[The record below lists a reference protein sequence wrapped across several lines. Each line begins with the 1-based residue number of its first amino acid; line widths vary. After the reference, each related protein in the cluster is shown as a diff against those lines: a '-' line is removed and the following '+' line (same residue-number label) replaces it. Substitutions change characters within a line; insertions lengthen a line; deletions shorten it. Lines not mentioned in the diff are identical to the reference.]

1 MLPPVEETVAR
12 EGPVLVSDAPR
23 RRSRP
28 SRPRR
33 VGASAKLLTIGR
45 FGLVGLSGLAVNQL
59 LLWLWVTRVHGH
71 YLIGAVVATQGSTL
85 WNFMLIEKLVFLHAK
100 ARRPAVRLISFVTV
114 NNSTLLLRIPMLA
127 LLTGTLG
134 IHYLVSNPITLLVLF
149 VLRFLLSDRFIWRE
163 SDLPTTASVAKATL
177 QDGEADEGLAPA
189 VLTEPLGAAPLE
201 ASAEVV
207 IDPAALER
215 EEGWGTRPAGRND
228 AGGRHLYDVLGLVA
242 IASAVRMAELEY
254 FRVPSL
260 SRPVDI
266 AIRVRPVGSPGPR
279 RRPLVTHGP
288 TFVAY
293 DEHLGRLGA
302 NFRLDFCDR
311 IEVALGPL
319 LARSPHVVYT
329 NVVEALLR
337 FVLASRDRVLLH
349 SATLELH
356 GQGLMLTAPT
366 DTGKTGT
373 VLRLLREQGAL
384 FLSDDMTIV
393 EPGGRAW
400 CYPKPLTISSHT
412 LRAVNQ
418 RSLEAR
424 DRLKLAVQS
433 RIHSRGGRSVGSR
446 LADMNLPIMALNAVT
461 QAIVPPPKYMA
472 DRLVACEFARSTTV
486 RNLFVIE
493 RGPHVLE
500 EVKPGRAL
508 EILLANT
515 DDAYGFPPFRY
526 FAPAIT
532 IGGED
537 YATLRAREQALLAR
551 FLDGIRVR
559 RIVRD
564 DFSWA
569 QVIPE
574 LLADRS
580 SNGNGSHLPPGGGIA
595 RRPPAS

>member
-1 MLPPVEETVAR
+1 MVPPLVEGKVPR
-12 EGPVLVSDAPR
+12 DGPVLVATYDGPA
-23 RRSRP
+23 RS
-28 SRPRR
+28 SRAR
-33 VGASAKLLTIGR
+33 GGGKLLTIAR
-45 FGLVGLSGLAVNQL
+45 FGLVGLSGLVVNQL
-59 LLWLWVTRVHGH
+59 LLWLWVTRVGGH
-71 YLIGAVVATQGSTL
+71 YLVGAVVATQGSTL
-85 WNFMLIEKLVFLHAK
+85 WNFLLIERLVFLHAK
-100 ARRPAVRLISFVTV
+100 ARRPAVRLISFMIV
-114 NNSTLLLRIPMLA
+114 NNSTLLLRVPMLA
-127 LLTGTLG
+127 LLTSVFG
-134 IHYLVSNPITLLVLF
+134 IHYLVSNLITLLVLF
-149 VLRFLLSDRFIWRE
+149 VLRFGLSDRFIWKE

-177 QDGEADEGLAPA
+177 QDGETEGAPQEAPA
-189 VLTEPLGAAPLE
+189 GRVLDL
-201 ASAEVV
+201 
-207 IDPAALER
+207 AALER
-215 EEGWGTRPAGRND
+215 EQAPVAPAGRNG
-228 AGGRHLYDVLGLVA
+228 AGVGAGHHLYDVLGLVA
-242 IASAVRMAELEY
+242 IASAVRMRELEY

-260 SRPVDI
+260 PRSADVD
-266 AIRVRPVGSPGPR
+266 IRVRPVGSPGPR
-279 RRPLVTHGP
+279 MRPLVTHGP

-302 NFRLDFCDR
+302 NFRLDFRDR
-311 IEVALGPL
+311 IEVTLGPL

-337 FVLASRDRVLLH
+337 FLLVSRDRVLLH
-349 SATLELH
+349 SATLELD
-356 GQGLMLTAPT
+356 GQGLMLTART

-373 VLRLLREQGAL
+373 VLRLLREQGAS

-418 RSLEAR
+418 RSLEPR
-424 DRLKLAVQS
+424 EQLKLAVQS

-472 DRLVACEFARSTTV
+472 DRLVPCRFARSTMV

-537 YATLRAREQALLAR
+537 YPTLRAREQALLAR
-551 FLDGIRVR
+551 FLDGITVR

-569 QVIPE
+569 QAIPE
-574 LLADRS
+574 LLG
-580 SNGNGSHLPPGGGIA
+580 NGNGSRL
-595 RRPPAS
+595 RRPPGPSSPA

>member
-1 MLPPVEETVAR
+1 MVPPLVEDKAPR
-12 EGPVLVSDAPR
+12 YGPVLVATYDGPA
-23 RRSRP
+23 RS
-28 SRPRR
+28 SRA
-33 VGASAKLLTIGR
+33 GAAGKLLTVGR
-45 FGLVGLSGLAVNQL
+45 FGLVGLSGLVVNQL
-59 LLWLWVTRVHGH
+59 LLWLWVTRVGGH
-71 YLIGAVVATQGSTL
+71 YLVGAVVATQGSTL
-85 WNFMLIEKLVFLHAK
+85 WNFLLIEKLVFLHAK
-100 ARRPAVRLISFVTV
+100 ARRPAVRLISFMTV
-114 NNSTLLLRIPMLA
+114 NNSTLLLRVPMLA
-127 LLTGTLG
+127 VLTGTFG
-134 IHYLVSNPITLLVLF
+134 IHYLISNPITLLVLF
-149 VLRFLLSDRFIWRE
+149 VLRFVLSDRFIWKE

-177 QDGEADEGLAPA
+177 QDGEAEA
-189 VLTEPLGAAPLE
+189 AAPPE
-201 ASAEVV
+201 APGERV
-207 IDPAALER
+207 IDLAALER
-215 EEGWGTRPAGRND
+215 EPASATPAGRNG
-228 AGGRHLYDVLGLVA
+228 AAPGSGHHLYDVLGLVA
-242 IASAVRMAELEY
+242 IASAVRMRELEY

-260 SRPVDI
+260 QRSADVD
-266 AIRVRPVGSPGPR
+266 IRVRAVGSPGPR
-279 RRPLVTHGP
+279 MRPLVTHGP

-302 NFRLDFCDR
+302 NFRLDFRDR
-311 IEVALGPL
+311 IEVTLGPL

-337 FVLASRDRVLLH
+337 FLLASRDRVLLH
-349 SATLELH
+349 SATLELD
-356 GQGLMLTAPT
+356 GQGLMLTART

-373 VLRLLREQGAL
+373 VLRLLREQGAS

-418 RSLEAR
+418 RSLEPR
-424 DRLKLAVQS
+424 EQLKLAVQS

-472 DRLVACEFARSTTV
+472 DRLVACSFARSTTV

-493 RGPHVLE
+493 RGPYELE
-500 EVKPGRAL
+500 DVDPGRAL
-508 EILLANT
+508 DILLVNT

-532 IGGED
+532 INGED
-537 YATLRAREQALLAR
+537 YPALRAREQALLAR
-551 FLDGIRVR
+551 FLDGITVR

-569 QVIPE
+569 QAIPE
-574 LLADRS
+574 LLGADRRRDG
-580 SNGNGSHLPPGGGIA
+580 NGNGSRLPRPPGSSS
-595 RRPPAS
+595 PA

>member
-1 MLPPVEETVAR
+1 MIPPLVEGKVPR
-12 EGPVLVSDAPR
+12 DGPVLVATYDGPA
-23 RRSRP
+23 RS
-28 SRPRR
+28 SRA
-33 VGASAKLLTIGR
+33 GAAGKLLTIAR
-45 FGLVGLSGLAVNQL
+45 FGLVGLSGLVVNQL
-59 LLWLWVTRVHGH
+59 LLWLWVTRVGGH
-71 YLIGAVVATQGSTL
+71 YLVGAVVATQGSTL
-85 WNFMLIEKLVFLHAK
+85 WNFLLIEKLVFLHAK
-100 ARRPAVRLISFVTV
+100 ARRPAVRLISFMTV

-134 IHYLVSNPITLLVLF
+134 IHYLISNPITLVVLF
-149 VLRFLLSDRFIWRE
+149 VLRFVLSDRFIWKE

-177 QDGEADEGLAPA
+177 QDAEADA
-189 VLTEPLGAAPLE
+189 AAPPVAPGGQVL
-201 ASAEVV
+201 
-207 IDPAALER
+207 DLAALER
-215 EEGWGTRPAGRND
+215 EPAPVTPAGHNG
-228 AGGRHLYDVLGLVA
+228 AGAGHLYDVLGLVA
-242 IASAVRMAELEY
+242 IASAVRIRELEY

-260 SRPVDI
+260 RRLADVD
-266 AIRVRPVGSPGPR
+266 IRVRPVGSPGPR
-279 RRPLVTHGP
+279 MRPQVTHGP

-302 NFRLDFCDR
+302 NFRLDFRDR
-311 IEVALGPL
+311 IEVTLGPL

-337 FVLASRDRVLLH
+337 FLLASRDRVLLH
-349 SATLELH
+349 SATLELD

-373 VLRLLREQGAL
+373 VLRLLREQGAS

-418 RSLEAR
+418 RSLTLQ
-424 DRLKLAVQS
+424 DQLKLAVQS

-472 DRLVACEFARSTTV
+472 DQLVACTFARSTTV

-493 RGPHVLE
+493 RGPYELE
-500 EVKPGRAL
+500 DVEPGRAL
-508 EILLANT
+508 DILLANT

-537 YATLRAREQALLAR
+537 YPALRAREQALLAR
-551 FLDGIRVR
+551 FLDGIMVR

-569 QVIPE
+569 QAIPQ
-574 LLADRS
+574 LLG
-580 SNGNGSHLPPGGGIA
+580 NGNGSRL
-595 RRPPAS
+595 RRPPGSSSPA

>member
-1 MLPPVEETVAR
+1 MTPPRVEGKAPR
-12 EGPVLVSDAPR
+12 HGPVLVATYDGPTGAR
-23 RRSRP
+23 RRT
-28 SRPRR
+28 
-33 VGASAKLLTIGR
+33 GAAGKLLTIGR
-45 FGLVGLSGLAVNQL
+45 FGLVGLSGLVVNQL
-59 LLWLWVTRVHGH
+59 LLWLWVTRVGGH
-71 YLIGAVVATQGSTL
+71 YLVGAVVATQGSTL
-85 WNFMLIEKLVFLHAK
+85 WNFLLIEKLVFLHAK
-100 ARRPAVRLISFVTV
+100 ARRPAVRLISFMTV
-114 NNSTLLLRIPMLA
+114 NNSTLLLRVPMLA

-134 IHYLVSNPITLLVLF
+134 IHYLISNPITLVVLF
-149 VLRFLLSDRFIWRE
+149 LLRFVLSDRFIWKE

-177 QDGEADEGLAPA
+177 QEEDEADAP
-189 VLTEPLGAAPLE
+189 PAATGE
-201 ASAEVV
+201 RV
-207 IDPAALER
+207 IDLAALER
-215 EEGWGTRPAGRND
+215 EQPPAGT
-228 AGGRHLYDVLGLVA
+228 GQHLYDVLGLVA
-242 IASAVRMAELEY
+242 IASAVRIRELEY

-260 SRPVDI
+260 RRPADVD
-266 AIRVRPVGSPGPR
+266 IRVRPVGSPGPR
-279 RRPLVTHGP
+279 MRPLVTHGP

-302 NFRLDFCDR
+302 NFRLDFRDR
-311 IEVALGPL
+311 IEVTLGPL

-337 FVLASRDRVLLH
+337 FLLVSRDRVLLH
-349 SATLELH
+349 SATLELD

-373 VLRLLREQGAL
+373 VLRLLREQGAA

-418 RSLEAR
+418 RGLEVR
-424 DRLKLAVQS
+424 EQLKLALQS
-433 RIHSRGGRSVGSR
+433 RVHSRGGRSIGSR

-461 QAIVPPPKYMA
+461 QAVVPPPKYMA
-472 DRLVACEFARSTTV
+472 DRLVPCSFARTTMV

-493 RGPHVLE
+493 RGPCELE
-500 EVKPGRAL
+500 DVDPRRAL

-537 YATLRAREQALLAR
+537 YPALRAREQALLAR
-551 FLDGIRVR
+551 FLDGVTVR

-569 QVIPE
+569 QAIPE
-574 LLADRS
+574 LLGGG
-580 SNGNGSHLPPGGGIA
+580 NGNGSRL
-595 RRPPAS
+595 RRPPG

>member
-1 MLPPVEETVAR
+1 MTPPLVEGKAPR
-12 EGPVLVSDAPR
+12 FGPVLVATYGGP
-23 RRSRP
+23 P
-28 SRPRR
+28 PGPR
-33 VGASAKLLTIGR
+33 VGVAGKLLTIGR
-45 FGLVGLSGLAVNQL
+45 FGLVGLSGLGINQL
-59 LLWLWVTRVHGH
+59 LLWLWVTRVGGH
-71 YLIGAVVATQGSTL
+71 YLVGAVVATQGSTL
-85 WNFMLIEKLVFLHAK
+85 WNFLLIEKLVFLHAK
-100 ARRPAVRLISFVTV
+100 ARRPIVRLISFMTV
-114 NNSTLLLRIPMLA
+114 NNSTLLLRVPMLA
-127 LLTGTLG
+127 LLTGTFG
-134 IHYLVSNPITLLVLF
+134 IHYLVSNLITLLVLF
-149 VLRFLLSDRFIWRE
+149 VLRFMLSDRFIWKE

-177 QDGEADEGLAPA
+177 QDGEAETAPQGGPGERALDLA
-189 VLTEPLGAAPLE
+189 T
-201 ASAEVV
+201 
-207 IDPAALER
+207 LER
-215 EEGWGTRPAGRND
+215 EQAPVAHARRNG
-228 AGGRHLYDVLGLVA
+228 AAAETGNHLYDVLGLVA
-242 IASAVRMAELEY
+242 IASAVRMRELEY

-260 SRPVDI
+260 QRPADVDI
-266 AIRVRPVGSPGPR
+266 HVRPVGSPGPR
-279 RRPLVTHGP
+279 MRPLVTHGP

-302 NFRLDFCDR
+302 NFRLDFRDR
-311 IEVALGPL
+311 IEVILGPL

-349 SATLELH
+349 SATLELD

-373 VLRLLREQGAL
+373 VLRLLREQGAA

-418 RSLEAR
+418 RSLQPREQLR
-424 DRLKLAVQS
+424 LAVQS
-433 RIHSRGGRSVGSR
+433 RVHSRSGRSVGSK

-472 DRLVACEFARSTTV
+472 DRLVPCRFARSTTV

-493 RGPHVLE
+493 RGPWQLE
-500 EVKPGRAL
+500 DVEPGRAL
-508 EILLANT
+508 DILLANT

-537 YATLRAREQALLAR
+537 YAALRAREQALLAR
-551 FLDGIRVR
+551 FLDGIMVR

-569 QVIPE
+569 HAIPE
-574 LLADRS
+574 LLGNS
-580 SNGNGSHLPPGGGIA
+580 SRLQRPPG
-595 RRPPAS
+595 PSSPA

>member
-1 MLPPVEETVAR
+1 MVPPLVEDKVPR
-12 EGPVLVSDAPR
+12 DGPVLVATYDGPPR
-23 RRSRP
+23 SSRA
-28 SRPRR
+28 
-33 VGASAKLLTIGR
+33 GAAGKLLTVGR
-45 FGLVGLSGLAVNQL
+45 FGLVGLSGLVVNQL
-59 LLWLWVTRVHGH
+59 LLWLWVTRVGGH
-71 YLIGAVVATQGSTL
+71 YLVGAVVATQGSTL
-85 WNFMLIEKLVFLHAK
+85 WNFLLIEKLVFLHAK
-100 ARRPAVRLISFVTV
+100 ARRPAVRLISFMTV
-114 NNSTLLLRIPMLA
+114 NNSTLLLRVPMLA
-127 LLTGTLG
+127 LLTGTFG

-149 VLRFLLSDRFIWRE
+149 VLRYVLSDRFIWKE

-177 QDGEADEGLAPA
+177 QDGEAE
-189 VLTEPLGAAPLE
+189 AAPPE
-201 ASAEVV
+201 APGGRVL
-207 IDPAALER
+207 DLAALER
-215 EEGWGTRPAGRND
+215 EQAPVTPAGHNG
-228 AGGRHLYDVLGLVA
+228 AGVGHHHYDVLGLVA
-242 IASAVRMAELEY
+242 IVSAVRIRELEY

-260 SRPVDI
+260 QRSADVD
-266 AIRVRPVGSPGPR
+266 IRVRAVGSPGPR
-279 RRPLVTHGP
+279 MRSQVTHGP

-302 NFRLDFCDR
+302 NFRLDFRDR
-311 IEVALGPL
+311 IEVTLGPL

-337 FVLASRDRVLLH
+337 FMLASRDRVLLH
-349 SATLELH
+349 SATLELD
-356 GQGLMLTAPT
+356 GQGLMLTAAT

-373 VLRLLREQGAL
+373 VLRLLREQGAS

-418 RSLEAR
+418 RSLGLQEQ
-424 DRLKLAVQS
+424 LKLAVQS
-433 RIHSRGGRSVGSR
+433 RIHSRGGRSFGSR

-472 DRLVACEFARSTTV
+472 DRLVPCSFARSTTV

-493 RGPHVLE
+493 RGPYELE
-500 EVKPGRAL
+500 NVEPGRAL
-508 EILLANT
+508 DILVANT

-537 YATLRAREQALLAR
+537 YPTLRAREQALLAR
-551 FLDGIRVR
+551 FLDGITVR

-569 QVIPE
+569 QAIPE
-574 LLADRS
+574 LLGNGRRRDS
-580 SNGNGSHLPPGGGIA
+580 GGNGNGSRLQRPPGSSSSA
-595 RRPPAS
+595 